1 MVGGRRYLRRAG
13 SRGGGRDGTGDA
25 IRPTAVL
32 YRVPEAGRV
41 VRWLGSGLPIVAQ
54 QSECPAQARSA
65 WHGAAVCSGGHR
77 RYAHIT
83 ALGCD
88 PVNPPLLGM
97 RKVLSEDAVRRN
109 LGKID
114 EEPGL
119 SWLQGHL

>member
-13 SRGGGRDGTGDA
+13 SRGVGRDGTGDA

-65 WHGAAVCSGGHR
+65 WHGAAVCSGGSS
-77 RYAHIT
+77 
-83 ALGCD
+83 ALRPHHGATLRSGE
-88 PVNPPLLGM
+88 PAAAWHAQGAEREPALAKAG
-97 RKVLSEDAVRRN
+97 DAVRRN

-114 EEPGL
+114 EAP
-119 SWLQGHL
+119 